1 MITFEKEWNFEVYGA
16 EKEIV
21 KLAVKDLFYW
31 FDLIFKLQKL
41 NVRFP
46 DYDINNKQKKNFVID
61 IDNYK
66 RYDQTMLQEE
76 NDKIYIRTDYFESH
90 QKNYYVVE
98 CDKSYRY
105 NLDFK
110 NINDVQNLK
119 EVLNNI
125 FGYSDFRTGQLEII
139 MNALNGNNTI
149 GVLPTGTGKS
159 LCYQIAALLQP
170 GITII
175 ICPLKSLL
183 KDQMDSMQN
192 RYITNNVKL
201 DSTMNGEGK
210 SVVLQ
215 NIKKL
220 KYQMI
225 WIAPERLQS
234 EEFRNALLEL
244 ALYDATKYAVI
255 DEVHCMSEW
264 GHNFRISYLQLVKT
278 FKKYSPNIVLLGLT
292 ATASDRVLKD
302 VKIEFEID
310 DEKNIITT
318 LDFIRKELE
327 FEVYNCEENNKKK
340 ILEMLLNKLQ
350 TSRNVFEKNGENT
363 NSGIVFSPFAR
374 GPKGCIELTNN
385 ILKIYPKFK
394 NEIKYYIGNDE
405 MEDETKIKV
414 QNGFKQNDITLLIA
428 TKAFGM
434 GIDKPNI
441 RYIIHFRYT

>member
-405 MEDETKIKV
+405 MEDETKTKV

>member
-1 MITFEKEWNFEVYGA
+1 MITFEKEWDFEVYGA
-16 EKEIV
+16 QKEIV

-139 MNALNGNNTI
+139 MNVLNGNNTI

-201 DSTMNGEGK
+201 DSTMTGEAK